1 MSIAYLPNVAP
12 ANNNTQQIRRRTND
26 LVSTVNDAIGSI
38 AGNNGDIGTLANEIA
53 ANTTD
58 IATINTT
65 LATGITGTVALAKLT
80 TGGTNG
86 SLTFTKGLITAFTAP
101 T

>member
-12 ANNNTQQIRRRTND
+12 SNNNTQQIRRRTND

-38 AGNNGDIGTLANEIA
+38 AGNNGDIGTLSNEIA
-53 ANTTD
+53 ANTAS
-58 IATINTT
+58 IKTINTT

-80 TGGTNG
+80 GGGTNG
-86 SLTFTKGLITAFTAP
+86 SLTFTKGLITAFVAP

>member
-12 ANNNTQQIRRRTND
+12 PNNNTQQIRRRTND

-38 AGNNGDIGTLANEIA
+38 AGNNGDIGTLAGEIA
-53 ANTTD
+53 ANTAA
-58 IATINTT
+58 IKTINTT
-65 LATGITGTVALAKLT
+65 LAPGITGTVTLAKLT
-80 TGGTNG
+80 GGGANG
-86 SLTFTKGLITAFTAP
+86 SLTFTKGLITAKVDP

>member
-1 MSIAYLPNVAP
+1 MSISYLPNVAP
-12 ANNNTQQIRRRTND
+12 QNNNTQQIRRRHNN
-26 LVSTVNDAIGSI
+26 LVSQVNDDVGSI
-38 AGNNGDIGTLANEIA
+38 AGSNGDIGTLAGEIA
-53 ANTTD
+53 VNTAD

-80 TGGTNG
+80 VGGTNG
-86 SLTFTKGLITAFTAP
+86 SLTFTKGLITAFVAP

>member
-12 ANNNTQQIRRRTND
+12 PNNNTQQARRRIND
-26 LVSTVNDAIGSI
+26 LVSTVNDSIGSI
-38 AGNNGDIGTLANEIA
+38 GDNTGDLGTLSTEIA
-53 ANTTD
+53 ANTTA
-58 IATINTT
+58 IKTINTT

-80 TGGTNG
+80 GGGTNG
-86 SLTFTKGLITAFTAP
+86 SLTFTKGLITAFLAP

>member
-12 ANNNTQQIRRRTND
+12 ANNNTQQLRRRTND

-38 AGNNGDIGTLANEIA
+38 AGNNGDIGTLNNEL
-53 ANTTD
+53 T
-58 IATINTT
+58 ATNSNVTAIQAI
-65 LATGITGTVALAKLT
+65 LHPGITGTVTLAKLT
-80 TGGTNG
+80 GGGTNG
-86 SLTFTKGLITAFTAP
+86 SLTFTKGIITAFVSP